1 MTSTEQSQAV
11 IGSEVTG
18 VFPPLEGE
26 GCDVSEAELWKRRTQ
41 HSAAR
46 QIGLL
51 CWTFFFF
58 FFFFARLF
66 KTDTSIFGTEVILG
80 VKDIGDKKRENE

>member
-51 CWTFFFF
+51 CWTFFFLF
-58 FFFFARLF
+58 FFCTTL